1 MIKKIISMIT
11 IISVTIMITAC
22 SANKNS
28 LNYSNRDIFA
38 MDTYMSLKAYG
49 KNSENAL
56 GDAVNEIQ
64 RLEKILSVTYEKSD
78 VFEINNNKISSTV
91 SDDTLKIIQTAVDI
105 GSKTDGNLDITIYP
119 VLKEWGFTT
128 GNYKIPDRNTINKL
142 IENVDYKKI
151 LIDENKISIPDNFQ
165 IDLGALAKGYTS
177 DRIMKIFREKEIE
190 SAIISLGGNVQT
202 MGKKPDGSLWKVG
215 VVNPFSPESS
225 MGILEI
231 TDKAV
236 ITSGNYERYFTGEDG
251 KKYCHIIDPSNGFPA
266 ENGLVSVTVISEDGL
281 MCDALSTALF
291 VSGPEKSIEYW
302 RQYNNFDMI
311 LVTDN
316 KKIYITEG
324 IENCFENTSNM
335 NMETIYYEP

>member
-1 MIKKIISMIT
+1 MIT
-11 IISVTIMITAC
+11 TC

-28 LNYSNRDIFA
+28 LNYSSRDIFA
-38 MDTYMSLKAYG
+38 MDTYMNLKAYG

-56 GDAVNEIQ
+56 GDAVSEIE
-64 RLEKILSVTYEKSD
+64 RLEKILSVTDEKSD
-78 VFEINNNKISSTV
+78 ISEINNKISSTV

-105 GSKTDGNLDITIYP
+105 GDKTNGNLDITIYP

-128 GNYKIPDRNTINKL
+128 GNYRIPDRNTINKL
-142 IENVDYKKI
+142 LENVDYKKI
-151 LIDENKISIPDNFQ
+151 IVDGNKVSVPDNFQ

-177 DRIMKIFREKEIE
+177 DRIMKIFKEKGIE
-190 SAIISLGGNVQT
+190 SAVISLGGNVQT

-215 VVNPFSPESS
+215 VVNPFSPDSQ

-291 VSGPEKSIEYW
+291 VSGLEKSTEYW
-302 RQYNNFDMI
+302 QQYNNFDMI
-311 LVTDN
+311 LVSDS
-316 KKIYITEG
+316 KEIYITEG
-324 IENCFENTSNM
+324 IENCFKNTSNM
-335 NMETIYYEP
+335 NMETIYHEP